1 MAVRLRDES
10 KHGDERPGEDARL
23 FSGQCGDRV
32 PPCDKP
38 RFRAAGPVQE
48 FVETSG
54 KCPHACGRLYR
65 VTKRHLFERE
75 DHAVPRSLFDPDRTR
90 RDLAVFALR
99 KQAAEFSLMQNLFPP
114 LMGLAFVIPFPGK
127 IGLIA
132 KSFRKKT
139 QKFPAT
145 GRGSA

>member
-1 MAVRLRDES
+1 
-10 KHGDERPGEDARL
+10 
-23 FSGQCGDRV
+23 
-32 PPCDKP
+32 
-38 RFRAAGPVQE
+38 
-48 FVETSG
+48 
-54 KCPHACGRLYR
+54 
-65 VTKRHLFERE
+65 VT
-75 DHAVPRSLFDPDRTR
+75 RSLFDPDRTR

-99 KQAAEFSLMQNLFPP
+99 KQAAEFSLMQNLLPA
-114 LMGLAFVIPFPGK
+114 LVGLAFVIPFPGE